1 MINIKIKRL
10 DYILIGI
17 SAIAVIG
24 LILSC
29 LNMLLPEHEYGSK
42 GFDPFREYYTN
53 KGIVWIFIA
62 RLIFWLTVCI
72 LGIIWIKNKTIRPLY
87 FNFLL
92 LSILIIAL
100 LQWFELWYGSTFY
113 YGEVRDKQGLGVP
126 ILSIVLQIYILLR
139 LVIKK
144 RTLLIG
150 LIALII
156 IMNYGIYSLVYE
168 NWRLYHDFYF
178 PGTNIPIW

>member
-1 MINIKIKRL
+1 MRIKRL

-17 SAIAVIG
+17 STIAVVG
-24 LILSC
+24 LILAC
-29 LNMLLPEHEYGSK
+29 LNMFLPEQEYGAK
-42 GFDPFREYYTN
+42 GFDPYREYYTN
-53 KGIVWIFIA
+53 KGIVWIFII
-62 RLIFWLTVCI
+62 RLFFWLTVFA
-72 LGIIWIKNKTIRPLY
+72 LGIMWIKNKTIRPL
-87 FNFLL
+87 NFKILL

-126 ILSIVLQIYILLR
+126 ILSIALQIYVLLR
-139 LVIKK
+139 LRIKK
-144 RTLLIG
+144 RTSLIG

-156 IMNYGIYSLVYE
+156 ILNYGIYSIVCE
-168 NWRLYHDFYF
+168 NWTLYHDFYF

>member
-1 MINIKIKRL
+1 MIIKRL

-29 LNMLLPEHEYGSK
+29 MNMLLLEHEYVSK

-53 KGIVWIFIA
+53 KGIILIFIA
-62 RLIFWLTVCI
+62 RLIFWLSVCV

-87 FNFLL
+87 LNLL
-92 LSILIIAL
+92 LLFILIIAL

-139 LVIKK
+139 LEIKK
-144 RTLLIG
+144 RTLIG
-150 LIALII
+150 LISLII
-156 IMNYGIYSLVYE
+156 IINYGIYSLVYE
-168 NWRLYHDFYF
+168 NWKLYHDFYF
-178 PGTNIPIW
+178 PDTNIPIW

>member
-1 MINIKIKRL
+1 MKIKRL

-17 SAIAVIG
+17 SAIAVIS

-29 LNMLLPEHEYGSK
+29 INMLLPEHEYGSK

-53 KGIVWIFIA
+53 KGIVLIFIA
-62 RLIFWLTVCI
+62 RLIFWLNVSVF
-72 LGIIWIKNKTIRPLY
+72 GIIWLKNKTIRPLY
-87 FNFLL
+87 LNLLL
-92 LSILIIAL
+92 LSILIIAS

-126 ILSIVLQIYILLR
+126 ILSIVLQIYLLLR
-139 LVIKK
+139 LGIKK
-144 RTLLIG
+144 RTLLVG

-156 IMNYGIYSLVYE
+156 IMNYGIYSQVYE
-168 NWRLYHDFYF
+168 NWKLYHDFYF

>member
-1 MINIKIKRL
+1 MKIKRQ

-29 LNMLLPEHEYGSK
+29 INMLLPVHEYGSK
-42 GFDPFREYYTN
+42 GFDPFRDYYTN
-53 KGIVWIFIA
+53 KGIVLIFIA
-62 RLIFWLTVCI
+62 RLIFWLTVCV
-72 LGIIWIKNKTIRPLY
+72 LGIIWIKNKTIKPLN
-87 FNFLL
+87 FNLL
-92 LSILIIAL
+92 LLIILIIAL
-100 LQWFELWYGSTFY
+100 IHWFELWYGSTFY

-126 ILSIVLQIYILLR
+126 ILCIVLQIYVLLR
-139 LVIKK
+139 LGLTKK
-144 RTLLIG
+144 TLIIG

-168 NWRLYHDFYF
+168 NWGLYHDFYF

>member
-1 MINIKIKRL
+1 MRIKRL

-17 SAIAVIG
+17 SMIAVIS

-29 LNMLLPEHEYGSK
+29 INMFLPEHEYGAK
-42 GFDPFREYYTN
+42 GFDPYREYYTN
-53 KGIVWIFIA
+53 KGIVLIFIA
-62 RLIFWLTVCI
+62 RLIFWLAVCV
-72 LGIIWIKNKTIRPLY
+72 LGIIWIKNKTIRPLN
-87 FNFLL
+87 FNLLL

-126 ILSIVLQIYILLR
+126 ILSIVLQIYVLLR
-139 LVIKK
+139 LGIKK

-156 IMNYGIYSLVYE
+156 IMNYGIYSFVYE
-168 NWRLYHDFYF
+168 NWKLYHDFYF